1 MVCGEKLCV
10 PLDEVNQEKTH
21 KIIKLKQ
28 LSIKDLLHSS
38 KDTPNNDQGGLK
50 VSRNDLI
57 RTTMQDT
64 NQSNE
69 EVVRKPIDKGLLK
82 KKITPS
88 RLQNKDWRK
97 SQEWYENGKRN
108 ECEIYQRKLIEEITG
123 ESCPKT
129 SERIN
134 SETYELRVL
143 RYPMKR
149 DDAFDWTED
158 FDGKQSTSS
167 RTIYYNLKMVVG
179 KGGAQTRTLR
189 EVSHFVKAQLDYLC
203 LSNNDNIAYFVNI
216 LDGDDSFRLYEK
228 YYTILNKEKYKDI
241 KDFVYIGDMHGFI
254 DWFGQLN
261 VR

>member
-1 MVCGEKLCV
+1 MDCGAKLCF
-10 PLDEVNQEKTH
+10 PLDEVNQAKKHKT
-21 KIIKLKQ
+21 IKLKQ
-28 LSIKDLLHSS
+28 LSIKDLLHPS
-38 KDTPNNDQGGLK
+38 KNTLNNDQGGLK
-50 VSRNDLI
+50 VSRNFLT

-69 EVVRKPIDKGLLK
+69 GVIPEPIDKELLK
-82 KKITPS
+82 RQITPS
-88 RLQNKDWRK
+88 RSQTKEWRT
-97 SQEWYENGKRN
+97 SQEWYDNGKRN
-108 ECEIYQRKLIEEITG
+108 ECEIYQRKKIEIITRKH
-123 ESCPKT
+123 CPKT

-134 SETYELRVL
+134 IETYEIKSVAH
-143 RYPMKR
+143 PMTR

-158 FDGKQSTSS
+158 FDGKQMMSS

-189 EVSHFVKAQLDYLC
+189 EVAHFIRAQLEYLC

-216 LDGDDSFRLYEK
+216 LDGDESFRLYEK
-228 YYTILNKEKYKDI
+228 YEAILNNEKYKDI

-261 VR
+261 VQ